1 MTVLAAIFLLIII
14 MDPIGNVPVFLSI
27 LKNIPLERRKKII
40 IRELII
46 AFTIL
51 LFFMFIGRYLLQLLQ
66 IEQSSLGIA
75 GGIILFIIA
84 IRMIFPGTKPMFTH
98 NEEAEPLVVPLAIP
112 MLAGPSAIAAVI
124 LLMAQ
129 EPSRWIEWIFV
140 VFVASLISGIILISS
155 EALGSKLGNR
165 ALIAI
170 ERLMGI
176 FLIMVSVDFI
186 LDGIKQTFNI

>member
-1 MTVLAAIFLLIII
+1 MTILAAILLLIII

-27 LKNIPLERRKKII
+27 LKNIPIERRRIII
-40 IRELII
+40 IRELLI
-46 AFTIL
+46 ALIIL
-51 LFFMFIGRYLLQLLQ
+51 LFFMFVGRYLLQMLE

-84 IRMIFPGTKPMFTH
+84 IRMIFPGTKPMFSH
-98 NEEAEPLVVPLAIP
+98 NETAEPLIVPLAVP

-124 LLMAQ
+124 LFMAK
-129 EPSRWIEWIFV
+129 EPNRWVEWTFV
-140 VFVASLISGIILISS
+140 VFVACLITGVILVSS
-155 EALGSKLGNR
+155 ETLGRKLGNR

-176 FLIMVSVDFI
+176 ILVMVSVDFI

>member
-1 MTVLAAIFLLIII
+1 VTILAAILLLIII

-27 LKNIPLERRKKII
+27 LKNIPIERRRIII
-40 IRELII
+40 IRELLI
-46 AFTIL
+46 ALIIL
-51 LFFMFIGRYLLQLLQ
+51 LFFMFVGRYLLQMLE

-84 IRMIFPGTKPMFTH
+84 IRMIFPGTKPMFSH
-98 NEEAEPLVVPLAIP
+98 NETAEPLIVPLAVP

-124 LLMAQ
+124 LFMAK
-129 EPSRWIEWIFV
+129 EPNRWVEWTFV
-140 VFVASLISGIILISS
+140 VFVACLITGVILVSS
-155 EALGSKLGNR
+155 ETLGRKLGNR

-176 FLIMVSVDFI
+176 ILVMVSVDFI

>member
-46 AFTIL
+46 AFAIL
-51 LFFMFIGRYLLQLLQ
+51 LFFMFVGRFLLQLLQ

-98 NEEAEPLVVPLAIP
+98 NEESEPLVVPLAIP

-124 LLMAQ
+124 LFMAQ

-140 VFVASLISGIILISS
+140 VFVASLISGIILLSS

>member
-1 MTVLAAIFLLIII
+1 MTILAAILLLIII
-14 MDPIGNVPVFLSI
+14 MDPIGNVPVFLSM
-27 LKNIPLERRKKII
+27 LKNIPIERRRIII
-40 IRELII
+40 IRELLI
-46 AFTIL
+46 ALIIL
-51 LFFMFIGRYLLQLLQ
+51 LFFMFVGRYVLQMLE

-84 IRMIFPGTKPMFTH
+84 IRMIFPGTKPMFSH
-98 NEEAEPLVVPLAIP
+98 NETTEPLIVPLAVP

-124 LLMAQ
+124 LFMAQ
-129 EPSRWIEWIFV
+129 EPNRWVEWTFV
-140 VFVASLISGIILISS
+140 VFIACLISGVILVSS
-155 EALGSKLGNR
+155 ETLGRKLGNR

-176 FLIMVSVDFI
+176 ILVMVSVDFI

>member
-1 MTVLAAIFLLIII
+1 MTILAAILLLIII

-27 LKNIPLERRKKII
+27 LKNIPIERRRIII
-40 IRELII
+40 IRELLI
-46 AFTIL
+46 ALIIL
-51 LFFMFIGRYLLQLLQ
+51 LFFMFVGRYLLQMLE

-84 IRMIFPGTKPMFTH
+84 IRMIFPGTKPMFSH
-98 NEEAEPLVVPLAIP
+98 NETAEPLIVPLAVP
-112 MLAGPSAIAAVI
+112 LLAGPSAIAAVI
-124 LLMAQ
+124 LFMAK
-129 EPSRWIEWIFV
+129 EPNRWVEWTFV
-140 VFVASLISGIILISS
+140 VFVACLITGVILVSS
-155 EALGSKLGNR
+155 ETLGRKLGNR

-176 FLIMVSVDFI
+176 ILVMVSVDFI

>member
-1 MTVLAAIFLLIII
+1 VTILAAILLLIII

-27 LKNIPLERRKKII
+27 LKNIPIERRRIII
-40 IRELII
+40 IRELLI
-46 AFTIL
+46 ALIIL
-51 LFFMFIGRYLLQLLQ
+51 LFFMFVGRYLLQMLE

-84 IRMIFPGTKPMFTH
+84 IRMIFPGTKPMFSH
-98 NEEAEPLVVPLAIP
+98 NETAEPLIVPLAVP

-124 LLMAQ
+124 LFMAK
-129 EPSRWIEWIFV
+129 EPNRWVEWTFV
-140 VFVASLISGIILISS
+140 VFVACLITGVILVSS
-155 EALGSKLGNR
+155 ETLGRKLGNR

-176 FLIMVSVDFI
+176 ILVMVSVDFI
-186 LDGIKQTFNI
+186 LDGIKQTFNF

>member
-1 MTVLAAIFLLIII
+1 

-27 LKNIPLERRKKII
+27 LKNIPIERRRIII
-40 IRELII
+40 IRELLI
-46 AFTIL
+46 ALIIL
-51 LFFMFIGRYLLQLLQ
+51 LFFMFVGRYLLQMLE

-84 IRMIFPGTKPMFTH
+84 IRMIFPGTKPMFSH
-98 NEEAEPLVVPLAIP
+98 NETAEPLIVPLAVP

-124 LLMAQ
+124 LFMAK
-129 EPSRWIEWIFV
+129 EPNRWVEWTFV
-140 VFVASLISGIILISS
+140 VFVACLITGVILVSS
-155 EALGSKLGNR
+155 ETLGRKLGNR

-176 FLIMVSVDFI
+176 ILVMVSVDFI

>member
-1 MTVLAAIFLLIII
+1 MTVLAAILLLIII

-27 LKNIPLERRKKII
+27 LKNIPMERRKKII

-46 AFTIL
+46 AFVIL
-51 LFFMFIGRYLLQLLQ
+51 LFFMFVGRFVLQLLQ

-84 IRMIFPGTKPMFTH
+84 IRMIFPGTKPMFSH
-98 NEEAEPLVVPLAIP
+98 NEESEPLVVPLAIP

-129 EPSRWIEWIFV
+129 EPSRWIEWTFV

-165 ALIAI
+165 ALTAI

-186 LDGIKQTFNI
+186 LDGIKLTFNI

>member
-46 AFTIL
+46 AFAIL

-140 VFVASLISGIILISS
+140 VFVASLISGVILISS

-165 ALIAI
+165 ALMAI

>member
-1 MTVLAAIFLLIII
+1 

-27 LKNIPLERRKKII
+27 LKNIPIERRRKII
-40 IRELII
+40 IRELLI
-46 AFTIL
+46 ALVVL
-51 LFFMFIGRYLLQLLQ
+51 LFFMFIGRYILQLLQ

-75 GGIILFIIA
+75 GGIILFLIA
-84 IRMIFPGTKPMFTH
+84 IKMIFPGTKPMFTH
-98 NEEAEPLVVPLAIP
+98 DEKTEPLVVPLAVP

-124 LLMAQ
+124 LFMAR
-129 EPSRWIEWIFV
+129 EPNRWVEWTFV
-140 VFVASLISGIILISS
+140 VFVAFLVTGIILVSS
-155 EALGSKLGNR
+155 ETLGRKLGNR

-176 FLIMVSVDFI
+176 ILVMVSVDFI

>member
-1 MTVLAAIFLLIII
+1 MTVLAAILLLIII

-27 LKNIPLERRKKII
+27 LKNIPIERRRKII
-40 IRELII
+40 IRELLI
-46 AFTIL
+46 ALAVL
-51 LFFMFIGRYLLQLLQ
+51 LFFMFIGRYILQLLQ

-84 IRMIFPGTKPMFTH
+84 IRMIFPGTKPMFSH
-98 NEEAEPLVVPLAIP
+98 NETTEPLIVPLAVP

-124 LLMAQ
+124 LFMAQ
-129 EPSRWIEWIFV
+129 EPNRWVEWTFV
-140 VFVASLISGIILISS
+140 VFIACLISGVILVSS
-155 EALGSKLGNR
+155 ETLGRKLGNR

-176 FLIMVSVDFI
+176 ILVMVSVDFI
-186 LDGIKQTFNI
+186 LDGIKETFNI